1 MQYTSHTKEAVMKPS
16 FKKVV
21 LGAFLGVA
29 FGWVGV
35 SAGEAPPKSGVSPEQ
50 AKRSELMKSKGVDAS
65 LTILPVRLA
74 GKPFDRVTELVGLL
88 LEQQGLMNIELGKT
102 AFDPGKGTTPEQMA
116 ISLGGFI
123 RENPIATDYALFA
136 EFNGSRQEGLN
147 ELRAVVVDKVGE
159 VVWAYSLT
167 PQDEAFK
174 ALESREPMTFTL
186 LLIEQL
192 GPNLSLSEETAKAA
206 KPGKMAQLM
215 DERSGLPPENERAPL
230 TEREKIMRN
239 LGKKGTLAVFP
250 VRIGGDAVDVEGAND
265 LAKKIKD
272 AGLCNASAAKQSVV
286 LKASQADPNEM
297 KTLWDLA
304 REFRDYSKKNPLD
317 ADYVLY
323 ADYVFHPENWEQGF
337 VHFVVCDR
345 EGEWVIVDMQNSHKP
360 DYQSVKPT
368 TREACDRLLF
378 KRLEDILR
386 KGK

>member
-1 MQYTSHTKEAVMKPS
+1 MKPS

-21 LGAFLGVA
+21 LGAFLGVVV
-29 FGWVGV
+29 GWAGV
-35 SAGEAPPKSGVSPEQ
+35 SAGEAPPKSAVSPDQ
-50 AKRSELMKSKGVDAS
+50 TKRLELMQSKGADAS

-74 GKPFDRVTELVGLL
+74 GKPFDRLTELVGVL
-88 LEQQGLMNIELGKT
+88 LEQQGLKNIELGKT
-102 AFDPGKGTTPEQMA
+102 AFDPGTGTTPEQMA
-116 ISLGGFI
+116 TSLGGFI

-147 ELRAVVVDKVGE
+147 ELSAAVVDKAGA
-159 VVWAYSLT
+159 VVWAYRLT
-167 PQDEAFK
+167 PEDEAFK
-174 ALESREPMTFTL
+174 ALEPREPMTFTL

-192 GPNLSLSEETAKAA
+192 GPKLSLSEETAKAA

-215 DERSGLPPENERAPL
+215 DERSGLPPQSERAFLP
-230 TEREKIMRN
+230 EREKIMRD
-239 LGKKGTLAVFP
+239 LGNKATLSVFP
-250 VRIGGDAVDVEGAND
+250 VRVGGDAVDAEGAND

-272 AGLCNASAAKQSVV
+272 AGLCNASAANRSVV

-304 REFRDYSKKNPLD
+304 REFRDYAKRNPAD
-317 ADYVLY
+317 ADYALY
-323 ADYVFHPENWEQGF
+323 ADYVFNPENWEQGF

-368 TREACDRLLF
+368 SREGCDRLLF
-378 KRLEDILR
+378 TRLEGLLR
-386 KGK
+386 QEK